1 MADISI
7 RKLDDGVAAKLSQLA
22 GKKGISREEFCRRY
36 LESLAAL
43 DGLKELDLKYQGL
56 VKEMGTVIDNNTQ
69 ELHNIYMLLDQLK
82 NNLI

>member
-22 GKKGISREEFCRRY
+22 KKKGMSREEFCRKY
-36 LESLAAL
+36 LESLVAL
-43 DGLKELDLKYQGL
+43 DELKELDLKYQGL
-56 VKEMGTVIDNNTQ
+56 VKQMGAVIDNNTQ

-82 NNLI
+82 DKLI